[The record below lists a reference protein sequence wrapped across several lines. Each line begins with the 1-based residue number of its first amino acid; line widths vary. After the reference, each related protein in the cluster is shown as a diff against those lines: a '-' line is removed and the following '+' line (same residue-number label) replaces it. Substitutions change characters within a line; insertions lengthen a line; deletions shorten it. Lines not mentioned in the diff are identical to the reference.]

1 MKTERNISA
10 EYEIKRFGVAIV
22 LKKLY
27 YFPQKHLM
35 FSIPATL
42 VLGFI
47 LGAFVDTSFLKPTIL
62 IGTIIMIYATM
73 VGFKIKELTS
83 KKGNKIV
90 AYSLLINF
98 LIIPLV
104 AFALGKSLLSEH
116 PIMFAGLAL
125 SALLPTSG
133 MTISWTA
140 IHKGNVP
147 AAIKLTVFGLIIGS
161 LLTPWYLLLM
171 VGKYVD
177 IDILNTIVTIILI
190 VFVPMLLGHITFKQ
204 IMKNNSQEQ
213 FQKKIKPSFAPLSNW
228 GMLYV
233 VFVSISMKAEM
244 ILNNLQLIALA
255 FVVLLVFYG
264 INYVISTVFAKQFL
278 NREDGIALV
287 NGTVLRNLSIA
298 IGLAATSFGAEA
310 ALIVTLAFIVQQ
322 QSIAYYGKFAAKY
335 WFKQTKQEPSASKPS
350 LA

>member
-1 MKTERNISA
+1 MI
-10 EYEIKRFGVAIV
+10 
-22 LKKLY
+22 KKLY
-27 YFPQKHLM
+27 VFPQKYLM
-35 FSIPATL
+35 ISVPLTL
-42 VLGFI
+42 ILGF
-47 LGAFVDTSFLKPTIL
+47 LFGAVIDTSFLKPTIL

-73 VGFKIKELTS
+73 VGFKINELKS
-83 KKGNKIV
+83 KKGNKILII
-90 AYSLLINF
+90 SLLINF
-98 LIIPLV
+98 LIIPAV
-104 AFALGKSLLSEH
+104 AFLLGKSFLSEH

-147 AAIKLTVFGLIIGS
+147 AAIKLTVFGLILGS
-161 LLTPWYLLLM
+161 IATPWYLLFM
-171 VGKYVD
+171 VGQYVD
-177 IDILNTIVTIILI
+177 IDIWNTIQTILMV
-190 VFVPMLLGHITFKQ
+190 VFVPMVLGHITFKWLV
-204 IMKNNSQEQ
+204 KKYTLEK
-213 FQKKIKPSFAPLSNW
+213 FQKTIKPNFGPLSIW

-244 ILNNLQLIALA
+244 ILNNLGLIALA
-255 FVVLLVFYG
+255 LFVLILFYLL
-264 INYVISTVFAKQFL
+264 NYVISTMFAKQFL

-310 ALIVTLAFIVQQ
+310 ALIVTIAFIVQQ
-322 QSIAYYGKFAAKY
+322 QSIVYYGKLAAKY
-335 WFKQTKQEPSASKPS
+335 WFKKTKEEPVSIKTS